1 MNTRGLIAKKVG
13 MTRMVDAEG
22 QMIPVTLLQIEQQKV
37 TKVLTPEKNGYHG
50 IQVGYYAKPERLMNK
65 PDITRLRKASIQD
78 NFTRFCEF
86 RLEQPVE
93 GMELGAQLTADFLKE
108 IASVDVVGVSK
119 GRGFQGAI
127 KRWNASRG
135 RMTHG
140 SRYHRRPG
148 SLGTRTTPG
157 RVFPGKKV
165 PGHLG
170 DERCTI
176 QNLRVVDINLDA
188 NVIAVK
194 GSVPGHRDGYLVV
207 KPSVKL

>member
-1 MNTRGLIAKKVG
+1 
-13 MTRMVDAEG
+13 
-22 QMIPVTLLQIEQQKV
+22 MIPVTLLQVEQQKV
-37 TKVLTPEKNGYHG
+37 TKILTPEKEGYHG
-50 IQVGYYAKPERLMNK
+50 IQVGYYTKPERLLNK
-65 PDITRLRKASIQD
+65 PDLTRLRKANIQD

-86 RLEQPVE
+86 RLEKPMDGV
-93 GMELGAQLTADFLKE
+93 ELGGLLTAEFLKE
-108 IASVDVVGVSK
+108 VSAVDVVGVTK
-119 GRGFQGAI
+119 GCGFQGAI

-165 PGHLG
+165 PGHMG

-176 QNLRVVDINLDA
+176 QNLRVVDVDLET

-194 GSVPGHRDGYLVV
+194 GSVPGHRDGFVV
-207 KPSVKL
+207 LKPSVKLA

>member
-1 MNTRGLIAKKVG
+1 
-13 MTRMVDAEG
+13 
-22 QMIPVTLLQIEQQKV
+22 MIPVTLLLVEQQRV

-50 IQVGYYAKPERLMNK
+50 IQVGYYDKAERLLNK
-65 PDITRLRKASIQD
+65 PDLTRLRKANITD

-86 RLEQPVE
+86 RLDKPME
-93 GMELGAQLTADFLKE
+93 GMELGTQLTADFLKE
-108 IASVDVVGVSK
+108 IAAVDVVGVSI

-127 KRWNASRG
+127 KRWNAARG

-176 QNLRVVDINLDA
+176 QNLRVVDIDLES
-188 NVIAVK
+188 NVIAVR
-194 GSVPGHRDGYLVV
+194 GSVPGHRDGYVV
-207 KPSVKL
+207 LKPSVKL